1 MFGCRP
7 SGERTATVIEVI
19 PENNPMI
26 RLDNMGI
33 IDPMSSLKRI
43 KTVVN
48 GTLIDNPNPKW
59 RWLEEFLLIPGTI
72 KDNKNYRKSRLGQH
86 VGNVLKRL
94 KRQSMELS
102 KELGMPQDLL
112 CLPCSDNSR

>member
-1 MFGCRP
+1 MFGCKP

-33 IDPMSSLKRI
+33 IDPTSSLKRI
-43 KTVVN
+43 KILAN

-59 RWLEEFLLIPGTI
+59 RWLEEFYLIPGKLNTGT
-72 KDNKNYRKSRLGQH
+72 KYQKSVLGQH
-86 VGNVLKRL
+86 VGNLMKRL
-94 KRQSMELS
+94 KRQSMEYA

-112 CLPCSDNSR
+112 CLPCSDGSR

>member
-1 MFGCRP
+1 
-7 SGERTATVIEVI
+7 VIEVI

-33 IDPMSSLKRI
+33 IDPMSSLKRV
-43 KTVVN
+43 KKFSN

-59 RWLEEFLLIPGTI
+59 RWLEEFLLVPGTI
-72 KDNKNYRKSRLGQH
+72 KDNKDYRKSRLGQH